1 MVFGM
6 KPGDKYYDG
15 EVVDSGRSVDEIN
28 KDIEEEKKE
37 SKTFNGHLICWM
49 NEIRKNIVK

>member
-28 KDIEEEKKE
+28 KDIEEEKKRIQE
-37 SKTFNGHLICWM
+37 IQWSPDML
-49 NEIRKNIVK
+49 NE